1 MHINEYSI
9 NYHPNS
15 QNVNTYLIDFNIN
28 KTISKKYLKDLFL
41 LDLKNIILIKTTV
54 SYIFLM
60 PAHYG

>member
-28 KTISKKYLKDLFL
+28 KTISKKILKALFF
-41 LDLKNIILIKTTV
+41 T
-54 SYIFLM
+54 
-60 PAHYG
+60 